1 VRLSFIAGMRN
12 LTILAVNKMPMII
25 FYEKPGCINNTKQ
38 KKILKSAGYSLVEKN
53 ILNEPWNPE
62 DLRKYFGD
70 LPMEQW
76 FNQSA
81 PAIKS
86 NELKLEAL
94 NETDALMLMVND
106 PILIRRPLMSLGDKH
121 KVGFDIA
128 ILDELKGIAEK
139 YKQQDLESC
148 PRTVH

>member
-1 VRLSFIAGMRN
+1 MKNQI
-12 LTILAVNKMPMII
+12 ILPVNEMPMII
-25 FYEKPGCINNTKQ
+25 FYEKPGCINNTRQ
-38 KKILKSAGYSLVEKN
+38 KEILKSAGYRLEEKN
-53 ILNEPWNPE
+53 ILKEPWNAE

-70 LPMEQW
+70 LPVEQW

-81 PAIKS
+81 PAIKN

-106 PILIRRPLMSLGDKH
+106 PILIRRPLMRLGDKH

-128 ILDELKGIAEK
+128 ILDEFSGIAEK